1 MRGASTRRESN
12 ALISDRPMSPVNFLN
27 FLNFRGTRKSRKFTS
42 HHPLQSSLPW
52 AFCRHLATTEPLALR
67 TGPGT
72 GCPLGVVA
80 VGVRVHQSW
89 G

>member
-52 AFCRHLATTEPLALR
+52 AFCRHLATTEPVSRLD
-67 TGPGT
+67 GKG
-72 GCPLGVVA
+72 
-80 VGVRVHQSW
+80 VGVRVLQSW